1 MVKSKLETHLQSNV
15 MTEVLKLEMD
25 AQQLAN
31 KKLDGLVLE
40 LNMFR
45 ALALIILFV
54 EMENGMALQ
63 EKDVMIMV

>member
-15 MTEVLKLEMD
+15 MMEVLHLEMD

-45 ALALIILFV
+45 ALALIIHFV